1 MVNRNGDLSRCSLF
15 SLVAVPRLPDGFLI
29 WLLVSTGSRT
39 RGYSPSASR
48 LSDASFLQH
57 NYLLYSTRYWNNR
70 LEDGY
75 LNSRGLLSPRKN
87 LTTHN
92 SPLIAQCQTFLLLS
106 IGCALLS
113 KWTKTGQNS
122 SKTNLKSHSKLPY
135 CEILIFQLRK
145 NNFPVE
151 K

>member
-1 MVNRNGDLSRCSLF
+1 MIGVRQLKKIFRWAKANNRCKGLIPRC
-15 SLVAVPRLPDGFLI
+15 R
-29 WLLVSTGSRT
+29 
-39 RGYSPSASR
+39 SPSSQTD
-48 LSDASFLQH
+48 LHKKSIFH
-57 NYLLYSTRYWNNR
+57 
-70 LEDGY
+70 
-75 LNSRGLLSPRKN
+75 GLKSPRKN

-135 CEILIFQLRK
+135 CEILTFQLGK